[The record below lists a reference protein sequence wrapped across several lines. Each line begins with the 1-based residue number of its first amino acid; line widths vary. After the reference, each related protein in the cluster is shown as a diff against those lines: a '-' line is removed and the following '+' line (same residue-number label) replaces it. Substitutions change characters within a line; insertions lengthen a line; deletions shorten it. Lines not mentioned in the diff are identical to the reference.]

1 MGAIWCQN
9 DRRVDDTY
17 KKGSVMSKTKN
28 RLYFLVLVFILLG
41 LGCSTVPITGR
52 TQLELVP
59 SDQLMA
65 MSADQYGDFMSKHEV
80 ITNTPDARM
89 VAQVGNRISQ
99 AVERYFREQNKS
111 GMLDGYNWEFNLI
124 KDPGV
129 NAWAMAGGKVA
140 VYTGILEIARGENGL
155 ATIMGHE
162 IAHAVAQHGNER
174 MSQSLL
180 NQLGG
185 MALATALS
193 QQPAMTR
200 ELLMAA
206 YGAGTQVGIMLPYS
220 RLHETEADQM
230 GLIFMAMA
238 GYDPRQAVDFWSRMK
253 KQGQKGAP
261 PEFLSTH
268 PAHATRIAQI
278 KEYLPKAM
286 TYYTQKE

>member
-1 MGAIWCQN
+1 MP
-9 DRRVDDTY
+9 
-17 KKGSVMSKTKN
+17 KPKN
-28 RLYFLVLVFILLG
+28 YLYCWLLIFIMLA

-52 TQLELVP
+52 RQLELVP

-65 MSADQYGDFMSKHEV
+65 MSADQYSEFMAKHEV

-111 GMLDGYNWEFNLI
+111 GMLEGYKWEFNLI
-124 KDPGV
+124 KDPSA
-129 NAWAMAGGKVA
+129 NAWAMSGGKVA
-140 VYTGILEIARGENGL
+140 VYSGILNIAQGENGL

-162 IAHAVAQHGNER
+162 VAHAVAQHGNER
-174 MSQSLL
+174 MSQALL

-185 MALATALS
+185 VALTAALS
-193 QQPAMTR
+193 QQPAMTKD
-200 ELLMAA
+200 LLMAA

-238 GYDPRQAVDFWSRMK
+238 GYDPRQAVDFWSRME
-253 KQGQKGAP
+253 KQGRKDAP

-286 TYYTQKE
+286 TYYTRKE

>member
-1 MGAIWCQN
+1 MPKI
-9 DRRVDDTY
+9 
-17 KKGSVMSKTKN
+17 KN
-28 RLYFLVLVFILLG
+28 CLYLCILVFILLAM
-41 LGCSTVPITGR
+41 GCSTVPITGR
-52 TQLELVP
+52 KQLELVP

-65 MSADQYGDFMSKHEV
+65 MSADQYSDFMSKHEV
-80 ITNTPDARM
+80 ITGTPDARM

-99 AVERYFREQNKS
+99 AVERYFRKKNKS
-111 GMLDGYNWEFNLI
+111 GMLQGYKWEFNLI
-124 KDPGV
+124 KDPSA

-140 VYTGILEIARGENGL
+140 IYTGILKIAQGENGL

-162 IAHAVAQHGNER
+162 VAHAVAQHGNER

-185 MALATALS
+185 VALATALS
-193 QQPAMTR
+193 QQPAMTQ
-200 ELLMAA
+200 ELLMTA

-238 GYDPRQAVDFWSRMK
+238 GYDPRQAVDFWSKMEK
-253 KQGQKGAP
+253 KGKKGAP

-278 KEYLPKAM
+278 KKYLPTAM